1 MRRPSTGARWPMGT
15 SFRSAGTR
23 CTSSSRPACRL
34 AVGPAAVFCGGR
46 LWRSHVPGATEP
58 AAEHDGGRVVLGLD
72 PDVVHEGAHHGDP
85 PAALLLP
92 RLAPA
97 SAIPDRD
104 RRGTGLEGGANL
116 DFGVTRAVRVPN
128 CVRAGFSRGD
138 RERVA
143 IVFCRALPR

>member
-1 MRRPSTGARWPMGT
+1 MRRPSTGARWPMGM

-23 CTSSSRPACRL
+23 CTSSSRPAYSP
-34 AVGPAAVFCGGR
+34 AVGPPQR
-46 LWRSHVPGATEP
+46 LWRPLWRSCVPGATEP
-58 AAEHDGGRVVLGLD
+58 AAEHDGGRVVLRLD
-72 PDVVHEGAHHGDP
+72 SDVVHEGAHHGDP

-97 SAIPDRD
+97 SAIPHRD

-128 CVRAGFSRGD
+128 CVRAGLRRGD

-143 IVFCRALPR
+143 VVLGRALPG